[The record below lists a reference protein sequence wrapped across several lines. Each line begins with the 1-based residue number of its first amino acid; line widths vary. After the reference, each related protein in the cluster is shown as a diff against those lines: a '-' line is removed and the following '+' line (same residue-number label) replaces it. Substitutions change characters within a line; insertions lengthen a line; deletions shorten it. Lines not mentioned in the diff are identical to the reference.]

1 MRQVELSKRPAA
13 TEPDAL
19 HALLASFNLSFER
32 IGLEA
37 CSLTAWLHSELTAAG
52 WSTICIESRHAKAAM
67 GAMPNKT
74 DRNDARAIAQIMRTG
89 WFKAVHVKT
98 PTCRSWRSL
107 LVARRA
113 VLNEIRTIENV
124 LGPSFV
130 KRVSKSALPRGKTSL
145 LEFWN

>member
-1 MRQVELSKRPAA
+1 
-13 TEPDAL
+13 
-19 HALLASFNLSFER
+19 
-32 IGLEA
+32 
-37 CSLTAWLHSELTAAG
+37 
-52 WSTICIESRHAKAAM
+52 M

-113 VLNEIRTIENV
+113 VLNQMRTIENV
-124 LGPSFV
+124 VRAIFRETGLNLE
-130 KRVSKSALPRGKTSL
+130 LPRARTSSFAPANL
-145 LEFWN
+145 SLERRAWR